1 MFERLVGLQ
10 VNDEKVYQEYREAMM
25 PILKQHGGGF
35 SYDFKVSEVLISS
48 SEHPINRVFTIYFP
62 DESSSDAFFSHPE
75 YAKIKEKY
83 FNKSVQCTTLIADY
97 VK

>member
-10 VNDEKVYQEYREAMM
+10 VSNDTVYQEYREAMM

-48 SEHPINRVFTIYFP
+48 SESPITRVFIICFP
-62 DESSSDAFFSHPE
+62 DQASSDAFFSHPE
-75 YAKIKEKY
+75 YTKVKEKY
-83 FNKSVQCTTLIADY
+83 FNQSVQHTTLIADY